1 MLKKFL
7 ARRDRPL
14 ISEQAIADQRAP
26 RVIPAR
32 AASDAAAAFQESLRT
47 FTREHSQRPA
57 DTEPWIE
64 LTPAG
69 RAALAKAA
77 AHQAHGGDRS

>member
-1 MLKKFL
+1 MFKNLFT
-7 ARRDRPL
+7 RRGKPRT
-14 ISEQAIADQRAP
+14 SEQAIADQRSR
-26 RVIPAR
+26 RVIPDQATG
-32 AASDAAAAFQESLRT
+32 DAAFQESLRT

>member
-1 MLKKFL
+1 MLKNLFT
-7 ARRDRPL
+7 RRGKPRT
-14 ISEQAIADQRAP
+14 SEQPIADQRAP
-26 RVIPAR
+26 RVIPDQATG
-32 AASDAAAAFQESLRT
+32 DAAFRETLAA